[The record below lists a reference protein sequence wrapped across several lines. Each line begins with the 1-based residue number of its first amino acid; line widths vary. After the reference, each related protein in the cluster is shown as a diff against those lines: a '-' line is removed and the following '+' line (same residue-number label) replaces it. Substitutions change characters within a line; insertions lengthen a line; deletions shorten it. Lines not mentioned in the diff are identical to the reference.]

1 MICAMEEYSYRQD
14 CILNQTERR
23 LNYMRIKKESMK
35 ILKEKRRFPRIDVEL
50 PIFIDTICGFTDG
63 KTLNISAGG
72 AFIRC
77 SNSLT
82 IPERFYLAITNL
94 PQVYLH
100 LPVKAELIW
109 SNGYEGE
116 GNSVYREIGVEFTE
130 ISDADRQFISALVC
144 GYTEP

>member
-1 MICAMEEYSYRQD
+1 
-14 CILNQTERR
+14 
-23 LNYMRIKKESMK
+23 MK

-50 PIFIDTICGFTDG
+50 PIFIDSSCGCTAG

-77 SNSLT
+77 PDSMT
-82 IPERFYLAITNL
+82 IPERFLLAITNL

-109 SNGYEGE
+109 SNGYEQE
-116 GNSVYREIGVEFTE
+116 GNSVFREIGVEFRD
-130 ISDADRQFISALVC
+130 ISDADREFISALVS

>member
-1 MICAMEEYSYRQD
+1 
-14 CILNQTERR
+14 
-23 LNYMRIKKESMK
+23 MK

-50 PIFIDTICGFTDG
+50 PIFMDTSCGCTAG

-82 IPERFYLAITNL
+82 IPERFFVAITNL
-94 PQVYLH
+94 PPMYLH

-109 SNGYEGE
+109 SNGYEQE
-116 GNSVYREIGVEFTE
+116 GNSVFREIGVEFSE
-130 ISDADRQFISALVC
+130 ISDADREFISALVS